1 MDGQVFTVKN
11 SDIFVM
17 YKKTIHPHVE
27 TAVQQIRYLFDDD
40 PLIVEEEHSD
50 KKFASWYDAEQDF
63 DSVLQT
69 VQGMAHA
76 EQKRQIEVRGRMD
89 ARAAL
94 KARQEQGEPLTP
106 RVLARIETAL
116 SKADLS
122 NLVRRQFICRVD
134 SNMVPEQI
142 FSELFISI
150 KDLRETMIP
159 DVNLVAN
166 RWLFQ
171 YLTETLDKRMLAVLA
186 NRDIGGMASP
196 VSLNLNVNTI
206 LSRDFQN
213 FHKAIGKSASRVVV
227 EMQVLDI
234 FADMNTYGYA
244 RDSLQERGYRV
255 LVDGLSPLA
264 LQFFDPGLLQSDFVK
279 IAWGPEFDGD
289 TDSTRLAEMR
299 EVVASTGKDSV
310 ILARIDTEEA
320 VKWGLAMG
328 ISRFQGFFIDDIM
341 KKLAEV
347 QAEKA
352 RAKSKS
358 RPKPQAQ
365 PAVLAPPVEQP
376 APAQPAAQPA
386 PVPTQ
391 PQPAP
396 VPVQPAQ
403 QPVPAPAQ
411 PQPKPAPKV

>member
-1 MDGQVFTVKN
+1 MVEL
-11 SDIFVM
+11 
-17 YKKTIHPHVE
+17 KKRIAPEVN
-27 TAVQQIRYLFDDD
+27 L
-40 PLIVEEEHSD
+40 
-50 KKFASWYDAEQDF
+50 FAS
-63 DSVLQT
+63 
-69 VQGMAHA
+69 
-76 EQKRQIEVRGRMD
+76 
-89 ARAAL
+89 
-94 KARQEQGEPLTP
+94 P
-106 RVLARIETAL
+106 
-116 SKADLS
+116 
-122 NLVRRQFICRVD
+122 
-134 SNMVPEQI
+134 
-142 FSELFISI
+142 
-150 KDLRETMIP
+150 
-159 DVNLVAN
+159 
-166 RWLFQ
+166 WLFQ
-171 YLTETLDKRMLAVLA
+171 YLTETLDKRMLAVLS

-234 FADMNTYGYA
+234 FADMNTYCYA

-279 IAWGPEFDGD
+279 IAWGPEFEGD

-299 EVVASTGKDSV
+299 EVVASAGKDSV

-328 ISRFQGFFIDDIM
+328 ISRFQGFFIDDMM

-352 RAKSKS
+352 RAKSKP

-365 PAVLAPPVEQP
+365 PAAPAPPVEQP

-386 PVPTQ
+386 PAPTQ

-403 QPVPAPAQ
+403 QPVPVPAPAQ
-411 PQPKPAPKV
+411 PQPKPAPKA